1 MYPVKVYDK
10 HGKLIKEYSQDELDK
25 RSDDMFKQGK
35 NKYRNKQ
42 KAFHEKMK
50 QKKEHNIET
59 KD

>member
-1 MYPVKVYDK
+1 VYDK

-35 NKYRNKQ
+35 NKYRDKQ

>member
-10 HGKLIKEYSQDELDK
+10 HGKLIKEYSQDELSK
-25 RSDDMFKQGK
+25 RSDDMFNQGK
-35 NKYRNKQ
+35 NKYRDKQ
-42 KAFHEKMK
+42 KAFHKKMK